1 MKKLLTFLMAAVL
14 FCQLA
19 YAEPTLETVENSQE
33 QSAVLVEEASLEE
46 AEVTH
51 GINVLT
57 GTSKAW
63 TCDSLPE
70 NVSIVKPA
78 EVSLASDETYGTYL
92 KKIAGGEWTSEDTIT
107 FAEPL
112 PAGTYDISFK
122 AARISATTVNTGWQ
136 PLYVAFNNSIST
148 GTSGVNFKCFADFYT
163 NTDGTYH
170 NYSTTITSD
179 TQISSFRLHGKWGGS
194 GNYALF
200 DDIIITPASK
210 AINYITGTTATYDF
224 EDKPTV
230 DEWSS
235 NAATISGTYT
245 PAYLAANPNTVGNAS
260 SYVVKST
267 TNNNEWPQIN
277 INLAQPLTAGNTY
290 IVSFDSYKTNSD
302 DTRDELWK
310 PYSWDSYIIHN
321 ANKYVGEF
329 ILNKW
334 FHKDVVIDIT
344 KDISSLK
351 IQWRSKS
358 GSTAEIAYFDNLRV
372 DKAVQ
377 VTYKGTTDR
386 VAYVKYE
393 DLVEPEL
400 TEEDKSNS
408 IIGWALK
415 ENASESD
422 IITSYSATSD
432 VVFYPVYN
440 KITTMNYITGTA
452 AAYDFEDQPPV
463 NQTGSTISWQNSKPE
478 LVANPFKN
486 DDNSSAYV
494 LKNHTGNTY
503 PSFGIAPAKT
513 LTAGKYI
520 VSFDAYKTNSNSELS
535 APDSTNLWVVYT
547 GVNKP
552 VGEFTLNKWL
562 HKDVVIDITSDI
574 SLIKIQWETKL
585 DVAGDEYAY
594 FDNLR
599 VDKAVK
605 VTYKGTT
612 ERVAYVK
619 YADLFEPELTEED
632 KSNFIIGWALTENAP
647 ETEMITSYSTTS
659 EVVFYPVYQRPVP
672 ETLNKYSIRFG
683 EKNGLRFAAVVD
695 LALRKS
701 SATEEYGFL
710 VTRKALL
717 GDNANDTLKVWIS
730 EGEEVWDTEEK
741 TSGVTEENVVFVAG
755 RAYQKSS
762 GIDLIYDN
770 AGGTKL
776 DEESIKNGTAI
787 GITVVLTNIPVKN
800 YKDNFVVRPYVKIA
814 GTYYYGEAK
823 ENSYYA
829 VADAIKNNTDEYAK
843 LTDEQKQEIADILS
857 DSSAS

>member
-1 MKKLLTFLMAAVL
+1 MIKFT
-14 FCQLA
+14 
-19 YAEPTLETVENSQE
+19 
-33 QSAVLVEEASLEE
+33 
-46 AEVTH
+46 
-51 GINVLT
+51 
-57 GTSKAW
+57 
-63 TCDSLPE
+63 
-70 NVSIVKPA
+70 
-78 EVSLASDETYGTYL
+78 
-92 KKIAGGEWTSEDTIT
+92 
-107 FAEPL
+107 EPL
-112 PAGTYDISFK
+112 PAGTYEISFK
-122 AARISATTVNTGWQ
+122 AARISTTAVTSGWK
-136 PLYVAFNNSIST
+136 PLYVIFN
-148 GTSGVNFKCFADFYT
+148 GVTSGTNGTDYKCYNDFYT
-163 NTDGTYH
+163 KSDGTW
-170 NYSTTITSD
+170 YSYTATITSD
-179 TQISSFRLHGKWGGS
+179 SAITSFAFHGDWAQSGGE
-194 GNYALF
+194 YALF
-200 DDIIITPASK
+200 DDITITPASQ
-210 AINYITGTTATYDF
+210 AINYITGTTATYYF

-245 PAYLAANPNTVGNAS
+245 QAYLAANPNTVGNAS

-277 INLAQPLTAGNTY
+277 INLAKPLTAGNTY

-321 ANKYVGEF
+321 ENKYVGEF

-351 IQWRSKS
+351 IHWRSKS

-377 VTYKGTTDR
+377 VTYKGTTD
-386 VAYVKYE
+386 
-393 DLVEPEL
+393 
-400 TEEDKSNS
+400 
-408 IIGWALK
+408 
-415 ENASESD
+415 
-422 IITSYSATSD
+422 
-432 VVFYPVYN
+432 
-440 KITTMNYITGTA
+440 
-452 AAYDFEDQPPV
+452 
-463 NQTGSTISWQNSKPE
+463 
-478 LVANPFKN
+478 
-486 DDNSSAYV
+486 
-494 LKNHTGNTY
+494 
-503 PSFGIAPAKT
+503 
-513 LTAGKYI
+513 
-520 VSFDAYKTNSNSELS
+520 
-535 APDSTNLWVVYT
+535 
-547 GVNKP
+547 
-552 VGEFTLNKWL
+552 
-562 HKDVVIDITSDI
+562 
-574 SLIKIQWETKL
+574 
-585 DVAGDEYAY
+585 
-594 FDNLR
+594 
-599 VDKAVK
+599 
-605 VTYKGTT
+605 
-612 ERVAYVK
+612 RVAYVK

-710 VTRKALL
+710 VTRKKLL
-717 GDNANDTLKVWIS
+717 QDKNASNDTLKVYND
-730 EGEEVWDTEEK
+730 GTGEVWDDISK
-741 TSGVTEENVVFVAG
+741 TVGLTANEVVFVAG

-762 GIDLIYDN
+762 GVDLIYDN

-843 LTDEQKQEIADILS
+843 LTDDQKQEIEDILS